1 MNQEQYLNRFKEIV
15 AEMVTLTTNK
25 NHDYAGKQAEDA
37 FCNFKL
43 IESLGVTTTE
53 AWFIVR
59 MTDKLQRVSNLI
71 KQDAKVCDEKI
82 TDTLLDLAIYSIM
95 MKIYLEQKQW

>member
-1 MNQEQYLNRFKEIV
+1 MNQELYLKRFKEIV

-71 KQDAKVCDEKI
+71 KQDTKVSDEKI
-82 TDTLLDLAIYSIM
+82 TDTLQDLAVYAIM
-95 MKIYLEQKQW
+95 MKIYLETK

>member
-53 AWFIVR
+53 A
-59 MTDKLQRVSNLI
+59 
-71 KQDAKVCDEKI
+71 
-82 TDTLLDLAIYSIM
+82 
-95 MKIYLEQKQW
+95 

>member
-1 MNQEQYLNRFKEIV
+1 MKLLLHLCVLSNERIVRYGVILYLLIRFCINVYLPETNMKQELYLKRFKEIV

-53 AWFIVR
+53 A
-59 MTDKLQRVSNLI
+59 
-71 KQDAKVCDEKI
+71 
-82 TDTLLDLAIYSIM
+82 
-95 MKIYLEQKQW
+95 